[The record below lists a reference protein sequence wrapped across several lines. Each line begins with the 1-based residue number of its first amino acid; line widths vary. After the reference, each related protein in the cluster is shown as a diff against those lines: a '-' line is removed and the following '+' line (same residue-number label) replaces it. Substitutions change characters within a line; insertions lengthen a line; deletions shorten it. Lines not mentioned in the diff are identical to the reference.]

1 MESCFCFYH
10 GIIVCNKGGSMKRYD
25 ALKVNLLSIGITLL
39 IGYVT
44 IVMYDN
50 QIFGSIERTS
60 KEIFALMIND
70 AQDDPLLFAIPFI
83 PIFVIL
89 LINIKRDG
97 LARIKTAKENELKT
111 IRWYGI
117 AFLLFFVL
125 MVNNFNMGVPLSM
138 LLLILGVGCIS
149 SYVVGLKLFTI
160 ED

>member
-1 MESCFCFYH
+1 
-10 GIIVCNKGGSMKRYD
+10 MKRYD

-97 LARIKTAKENELKT
+97 LTRIKTAKENELKT
-111 IRWYGI
+111 IRRYGI
-117 AFLLFFVL
+117 VFLVFFIL

-138 LLLILGVGCIS
+138 LLLIPGIACIGS
-149 SYVVGLKLFTI
+149 FVVGLKLFTI